1 MKLLEASQAARRT
14 HRVFPATRI
23 HFGDCHERNV
33 MKHPLLDLQFELALS
48 VTVVEKKEKKEEKES
63 EYTTKFNSNGV
74 SDSLDTF
81 QGELKH
87 NKNKETYGACVR
99 VYIALHLYGSC
110 RQYW

>member
-48 VTVVEKKEKKEEKES
+48 VTVVEKKEKRRKGKRIYYKVQLKWCFRLTGHVS
-63 EYTTKFNSNGV
+63 GRTK
-74 SDSLDTF
+74 T
-81 QGELKH
+81 
-87 NKNKETYGACVR
+87 
-99 VYIALHLYGSC
+99 
-110 RQYW
+110 

>member
-48 VTVVEKKEKKEEKES
+48 VTVVEKKKEKEKK
-63 EYTTKFNSNGV
+63 
-74 SDSLDTF
+74 
-81 QGELKH
+81 
-87 NKNKETYGACVR
+87 NKANILQSSTQMVFRTHWTRFREN
-99 VYIALHLYGSC
+99 
-110 RQYW
+110 